1 MAKYTATYKCGHEEQ
16 VTLFGPYSERERK
29 LERMANT
36 LCPHCQREQNEQRTG
51 ITLEGSDKQANWAY
65 DIMERVNKL
74 FDQLAAQINP
84 DYLTQL
90 EQVRADYNAHTSA
103 KWWIEEA
110 DSTDTRAVMLKV
122 LARLTNKVYAIEMT
136 VGNKYSYV
144 FDTYQIE
151 TDGGFTDIE
160 PDWCFLT
167 IEEAEKALAEME
179 AFCESK
185 GLINCKFRIEAI
197 DKHIVE
203 DIELTKGTYNT
214 GDTLTY
220 VVDGQQYDVTGDF
233 WVDNDHMLHH
243 THICDDGTELDITT
257 PYE

>member
-1 MAKYTATYKCGHEEQ
+1 MNTPIPSDR
-16 VTLFGPYSERERK
+16 GPGI
-29 LERMANT
+29 LERDQAG
-36 LCPHCQREQNEQRTG
+36 EQKNAQK
-51 ITLEGSDKQANWAY
+51 ILSNQ
-65 DIMERVNKL
+65 KL
-74 FDQLAAQINP
+74 IINFAATNRNQNQTTM
-84 DYLTQL
+84 D
-90 EQVRADYNAHTSA
+90 
-103 KWWIEEA
+103 
-110 DSTDTRAVMLKV
+110 
-122 LARLTNKVYAIEMT
+122 NKVYAIEMT
-136 VGNKYSYV
+136 VGNEYSYV

-167 IEEAEKALAEME
+167 RDEAEKALAEME
-179 AFCESK
+179 AFCKDK
-185 GLINCKFRIEAI
+185 GYINCKFRIEAI

-220 VVDGQQYDVTGDF
+220 VVDGQQYDVTGEF